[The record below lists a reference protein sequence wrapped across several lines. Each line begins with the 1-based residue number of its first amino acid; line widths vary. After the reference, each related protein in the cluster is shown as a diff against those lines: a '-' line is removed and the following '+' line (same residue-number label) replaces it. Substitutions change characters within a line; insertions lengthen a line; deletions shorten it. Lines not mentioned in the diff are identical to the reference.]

1 MNHLPEPS
9 CVDQL
14 WCGGQKLVAGD
25 QDPTLMPGT
34 GCKTDHVVE
43 KNGDRLLIIFRV
55 GFRQLKI

>member
-1 MNHLPEPS
+1 MDN
-9 CVDQL
+9 
-14 WCGGQKLVAGD
+14 CGVEEICLVAGG